1 MSTAF
6 KTVLL
11 FGPPGSGKGTQG
23 VAIGTLPGFFHCSSG
38 DVFRSLDPESE
49 LGKVFKQYSTR
60 GELVPD
66 DVTIDICTDFLNKQV
81 DAGKFNPAN
90 DVLLLDGLPR
100 NVAQAQALDG
110 KIDVIKVVYLEASD
124 TEALVQRLKKRAL
137 DSGRADDADENVI
150 RNRMQVYT
158 DETAPVLA
166 HYPES
171 VIAKIDALPT
181 PAEVMRM
188 ILDALIPA
196 IG

>member
-1 MSTAF
+1 MSIPF
-6 KTVLL
+6 KTILL

-38 DVFRSLDPESE
+38 DVFRSLDPDSE
-49 LGKVFKQYSTR
+49 LGKVFRQYSTK

-66 DVTIDICTDFLNKQV
+66 DVTIDICTDFLNRQV
-81 DAGKFNPAN
+81 EAGKLDPTK

-100 NVAQAQALDG
+100 NVAQAKALDG

-124 TEALVQRLKKRAL
+124 TESLVQRLKKRAL

-166 HYPES
+166 HYDAG

-181 PAEVMRM
+181 PAEVMRS

-196 IG
+196 LK